1 MIREQNGEQPPDSLP
16 AGRGERLLRADAQ
29 RSVDALVAAAR
40 ELFASTGVHATTR
53 DIADR
58 AGVGVG
64 TLFRRFPRRAD
75 LVGAVF
81 AGELDACADA
91 AATLAEQHSSYEALA
106 RWMQLYVRFLATKRG
121 LAQAVRSDDP
131 VYVGMSSR
139 FEQRLNPAARK
150 LYENA
155 AAAGEV
161 RSDMDPGEILA
172 AVSTLCMSAYDD
184 DPDHAGRMVAVLMD
198 GLRAGACRA
207 PVST

>member
-1 MIREQNGEQPPDSLP
+1 MNKKQNREQQADKMPVKQ
-16 AGRGERLLRADAQ
+16 GERLLRADAQ

-53 DIADR
+53 DIAER

-91 AATLAEQHSSYEALA
+91 AAILSAQHPPFDALA
-106 RWMQLYVRFLATKRG
+106 NWMQLYVRFLATKRG
-121 LAQAVRSDDP
+121 LAKAVRSDDP
-131 VYVGMSSR
+131 VYVGMSAR
-139 FEQRLNPAARK
+139 FEQRLHPAARK
-150 LYENA
+150 LYDDA

-161 RSDMDPGEILA
+161 PSDLDPDEILA
-172 AVSTLCMSAYDD
+172 AVSTLCMSAYDG
-184 DPDHAGRMVAVLMD
+184 DPEHAQRMVALLMQ
-198 GLRAGACRA
+198 GLRATVRLEA
-207 PVST
+207 ST

>member
-1 MIREQNGEQPPDSLP
+1 MTEKHFGGQPTDKAP
-16 AGRGERLLRADAQ
+16 AKRGERLLRADAQ

-81 AGELDACADA
+81 EGELNACADA
-91 AATLAEQHSSYEALA
+91 AAIFADQHPPFEALA

-121 LAQAVRSDDP
+121 LAKAVRSDDP
-131 VYVGMSSR
+131 VYVGMSAR
-139 FEQRLNPAARK
+139 FEQRLHPAARK
-150 LYENA
+150 LYETA

-172 AVSTLCMSAYDD
+172 AVSTLCMSAYDG
-184 DPDHAGRMVAVLMD
+184 DPDHAARMVALLME
-198 GLRAGACRA
+198 GLRSGAGSEASA
-207 PVST
+207 